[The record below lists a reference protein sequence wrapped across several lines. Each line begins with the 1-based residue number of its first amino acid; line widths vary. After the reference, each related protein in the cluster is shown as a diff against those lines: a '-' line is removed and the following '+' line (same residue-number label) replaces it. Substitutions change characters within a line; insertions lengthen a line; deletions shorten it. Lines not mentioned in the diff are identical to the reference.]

1 MASNPHAL
9 ISGGSSGIGLA
20 LAHRLAAKGYAL
32 TLLAR
37 DPARLSEARSA
48 LAKTGATVRVTPTDV
63 RDEAAVGDAVAA
75 AIAEHGAPDL
85 LVASAGIVIPGVV
98 KQLPAAAFHDTMTT
112 NYDGTLNLVRAALPA
127 MLARR
132 AGRIVLVSSG
142 AGLIG
147 LYGYTAYA
155 PTKFAVRG
163 LAEALRGELKPEGIA
178 VSIVYPP
185 DTDTPQLRE
194 EVQIRPAITSKIAGG
209 ARVHSAEEVA
219 DAILKGVES
228 GRFTIAPGWEMGL
241 LNRLHSLLGP
251 LLHRFSFDPVIAKMH
266 GRDGGGTAPG

>member
-1 MASNPHAL
+1 MPHAL

-20 LAHRLAAKGYAL
+20 LARKLAAKGHVL

-37 DPARLSEARSA
+37 DPARLAEAQRE
-48 LAKTGATVRVTPTDV
+48 LAGSGATVRTASADV
-63 RDEAAVGDAVAA
+63 RDETAVRVAVDA
-75 AIAEHGAPDL
+75 AIAELGAPDL
-85 LVASAGIVIPGVV
+85 VVASAGIVIPGIFRE
-98 KQLPAAAFHDTMTT
+98 LPTSAFRETMAV
-112 NYDGTLNLVRAALPA
+112 NYDGTLNLVHAALPA

-132 AGRIVLVSSG
+132 SGRIVLVSSG

-147 LYGYTAYA
+147 LYGYTPYA

-163 LAEALRGELKPEGIA
+163 LAEALRAELKPDGIG

-194 EVQIRPAITSKIAGG
+194 EVKLRPAITSKIAGG

-219 DAILKGVES
+219 DAILKGVAA
-228 GRFTIAPGWEMGL
+228 GRFAIAPGWEMGL

-251 LLHRFSFDPVIAKMH
+251 ALHRFSFDPVIARMH
-266 GRDGGGTAPG
+266 GKDGGGTR